1 MSEKTGT
8 SRAWLSFFVTFLMG
22 ITVAMGMFKVPTNFG
37 NICAELNTSM
47 TVAASC
53 MSVVGLA
60 CIVTAVPAGAIMQKF
75 GVKKFGLVCMAAAIL
90 ENIIGYFAPSIEILI
105 ASRLLEAISYGCI
118 SMVSAAIITN
128 GFAPEKRGVPNGIWV
143 MWVSLANMIVP
154 QITTMMTA
162 DGGSFRNVW
171 LVVCVAQVI
180 MTVLFIIVVKE
191 PTGTNEEAEE
201 EKKGSI
207 IDGLKEPGI
216 WAISLFGLGLAIG
229 CGCFTGL
236 FPTFLQSDAVGL
248 DMATANNIISIG
260 NIGGLIGCLLTGFI
274 INLVAPKNRGILAIA
289 IAVISIICFAM
300 QYHLPSNVMVL
311 TAFACFFAAVSN
323 LNVPVALAWAPDV
336 MKRPE
341 ALNMALGVVMI
352 GLNVGGALSLNIPSM
367 LVENAGGVWG
377 AADPFI
383 LGFAFLGLAAA
394 VAGHF
399 ICRKVSAQR
408 EAAAE
413 K

>member
-1 MSEKTGT
+1 MTEGKSTN
-8 SRAWLSFFVTFLMG
+8 RAWLSFFVTFLMG

-37 NICAELNTSM
+37 NICAELNTTM
-47 TVAASC
+47 PIAVSC

-60 CIVTAVPAGAIMQKF
+60 CIVTAIPAGAIMQKF

-90 ENIIGYFAPSIEILI
+90 ENVIGYFAPSIEILI

-128 GFAPEKRGVPNGIWV
+128 GFAPEKRGLPNGIWV
-143 MWVSLANMIVP
+143 MWVSLANMIIP
-154 QITTMMTA
+154 QITTALTA

-171 LVVCVAQVI
+171 MVVCAAQII
-180 MTVLFIIVVKE
+180 MTILFILVVKE
-191 PTGTNEEAEE
+191 PTGKSSEGAE

-207 IDGLKEPGI
+207 VDGLKEPGI
-216 WAISLFGLGLAIG
+216 WAICLFGLGLAIG

-236 FPTFLQSDAVGL
+236 FPTFLQSDAVGF
-248 DMATANNIISIG
+248 DMATANNIISIA
-260 NIGGLIGCLLTGFI
+260 NIGGLVGCLLTGFI
-274 INLVAPKNRGILAIA
+274 INLVAPKNRGILAIV
-289 IAVISIICFAM
+289 IAVISIACFAM
-300 QYHLPSNVMVL
+300 QYHLPANIMVL
-311 TAFACFFAAVSN
+311 TVFAIFFAAVSN
-323 LNVPVALAWAPDV
+323 LNVPIALAWAPDV

-383 LGFAFLGLAAA
+383 LGFAVLGLVAA
-394 VAGHF
+394 VAGHV
-399 ICRKVSAQR
+399 ICRKVSAER
-408 EAAAE
+408 EAAA